1 MGGDVKSTFDYKKI
15 LIYLAIV
22 ICGCSSQ
29 NEVYDSKNV
38 QLTIDKEIT
47 ISTLKEFRE
56 QLKSIEDKNQ
66 KLHMNA
72 VFLNSWGGN
81 GEVAR
86 EIGEIIRAK
95 RLNTYVAEDA
105 ICVSA
110 CSFILIGGVQR
121 YAFGKVGVHRSTYFE
136 DVDYDR
142 NVARDIER
150 TVKKIGDYNKS
161 MGVSMMFDDAINTT
175 ESWRIRYLTE
185 DEKKQWKVFGTDRL
199 EEELLF
205 NRIARERYISRVEF
219 IRIFKSNYDECL
231 IEAQKEKQTIFECAK
246 SREQKEPS
254 YSIQVKRWLSKLL
267 KVDDDIE
274 INKDNFQEQIK
285 SIKMKVRDGEIFK
298 RYTKIV
304 EINDLYENS
313 KKLNAVDV
321 DGIEKL
327 ENKNKWW
334 VEDNHLNVLIVNP
347 TSSELKEIVFELSNS
362 DCEAKETVKK
372 LLSLPLIKRLEKG
385 NRAVYSGNI
394 PFDYEEIIGKGT
406 RCGIIV
412 AAYI

>member
-1 MGGDVKSTFDYKKI
+1 LSSNFQYKII
-15 LIYLAIV
+15 LIYLAIA

-29 NEVYDSKNV
+29 NEVSDSKNV

-47 ISTLKEFRE
+47 LSTLKEFRE
-56 QLKSIEDKNQ
+56 QLKLIENKNQ

-136 DVDYDR
+136 DVDYDT

-150 TVKKIGDYNKS
+150 TSKKISEYNKS
-161 MGVSMMFDDAINTT
+161 MGVSMLFDDAINTT

-185 DEKKQWKVFGTDRL
+185 NEKKQWQVFGTDRL

-219 IRIFKSNYDECL
+219 IRIFKSNYEECL
-231 IEAQKEKQTIFECAK
+231 IEAQKERQTIFECAK
-246 SREQKEPS
+246 SREYKEPS
-254 YSIQVKRWLSKLL
+254 YSIQFKKWFSKLL
-267 KVDDDIE
+267 KENDDIE
-274 INKDNFQEQIK
+274 INRDNFQEQIK
-285 SIKMKVRDGEIFK
+285 AIKKKIRDGEILK
-298 RYTKIV
+298 RYTKII
-304 EINDLYENS
+304 EIDNLHENS
-313 KKLNAVDV
+313 KKLNAVGV
-321 DGIEKL
+321 DSIEKL
-327 ENKNKWW
+327 ESKNTWW
-334 VEDNHLNVLIVNP
+334 IEGNDLNVLIVNP

-362 DCEAKETVKK
+362 DCEAKEAVKK

-385 NRAVYSGNI
+385 SRAVYSGNI
-394 PFDYEEIIGKGT
+394 PFDYQEIIGKGT
-406 RCGIIV
+406 RCGLIV